1 MYEYIPK
8 IWDNRKLIRYSE
20 QWYEWLEKAMIKK
33 NCKKILVKFTKNK
46 MGGFELERV
55 KRRI

>member
-8 IWDNRKLIRYSE
+8 IWENKKLIRYSE
-20 QWYEWLEKAMIKK
+20 QWYEWLEKVMIKK
-33 NCKKILVKFTKNK
+33 NCKKIWVKFTKNK
-46 MGGFELERV
+46 MGRFELERV